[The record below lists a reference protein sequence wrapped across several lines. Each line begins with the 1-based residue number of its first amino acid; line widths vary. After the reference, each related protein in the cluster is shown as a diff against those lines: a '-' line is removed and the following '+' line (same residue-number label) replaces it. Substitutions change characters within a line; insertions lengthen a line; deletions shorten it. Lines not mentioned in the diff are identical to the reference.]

1 MKTDCEPIVSRMS
14 NQLKPSTTRMAAY
27 YTLPAA
33 MIEFSNAVELI
44 CEYLWGLNG
53 IESVETILDGEIGS
67 EKPKGLIVVFDP
79 QETRPENW
87 LSSWTDTWE
96 TDTGATNTVQSIHK
110 PILDCVK
117 TITPEDWESSW
128 KQFWHQTA
136 VTESLWICPSWETPH
151 DVAPGTCVITLD
163 PGNAF
168 GTGAHE
174 TTRLMLQSMESL
186 TSEPRNSDFHW
197 SDKQVLDVG
206 TGSGILAIY
215 AALRGCRSVRAI
227 DNDPVAVRVCREN
240 AALNQLES
248 AITVD
253 TVPLYDLCLTR
264 YDLIV
269 ANILAEVILE
279 LLPEML
285 LRLEP
290 GGTVLFS
297 GLIEKTYPA
306 VEQAM
311 TKAGLEEINKKQLG
325 DWFLLHGKSPY

>member
-1 MKTDCEPIVSRMS
+1 MSRMS
-14 NQLKPSTTRMAAY
+14 NQVTPSASRMAAY
-27 YTLPAA
+27 YTLPTSV
-33 MIEFSNAVELI
+33 IESSNAVDFI
-44 CEYLWGLNG
+44 CEYLWGLEG

-67 EKPKGLIVVFDP
+67 EKPQGLIVIFDP
-79 QETRPENW
+79 EKTQPEDW
-87 LSSWTDTWE
+87 LTPWPDAWSAHSE
-96 TDTGATNTVQSIHK
+96 LSKNK
-110 PILDCVK
+110 PLLGCVK
-117 TITPEDWESSW
+117 TIMPEDWESSW

-136 VTESLWICPSWETPH
+136 VSETLWICPSWETPA
-151 DVAPGTCVITLD
+151 DISPGACVITLD

-174 TTRLMLQSMESL
+174 TTRLMLQSMENLSSEL
-186 TSEPRNSDFHW
+186 TASGFNW

-227 DNDPVAVRVCREN
+227 DNDSVAVRVCREN
-240 AALNQLES
+240 AALNHVDS
-248 AITVD
+248 YITVD
-253 TVPLYDLCLTR
+253 DLPLYDLCLTR

-311 TKAGLEEINKKQLG
+311 TKAGLEQIHKKQLG